1 MDQEEVW
8 RAAGQRIRDARVAA
22 GVSQEELAMDAE
34 WDQSTLSKVERQ
46 GPHIV
51 SLRKLEALAEALGC
65 VVDVTF
71 RPRADAAPQG
81 NPER

>member
-1 MDQEEVW
+1 MTDQDEAW

-22 GVSQEELAMDAE
+22 GLSQEELAIEAE

-46 GPHIV
+46 GPHIA
-51 SLRKLEALAEALGC
+51 SFRKLEALAAALGC

-71 RPRADAAPQG
+71 RPKG
-81 NPER
+81 